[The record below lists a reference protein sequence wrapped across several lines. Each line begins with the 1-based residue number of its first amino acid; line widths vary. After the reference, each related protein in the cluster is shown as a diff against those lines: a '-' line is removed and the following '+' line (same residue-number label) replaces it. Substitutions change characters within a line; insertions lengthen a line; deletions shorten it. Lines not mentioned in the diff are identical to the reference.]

1 MKQDD
6 SVEIIK
12 RATEGIIRA
21 RKLVNSRFGV
31 GPGRIELSDK
41 EIGKQLNELPDDELI
56 SLLSTM
62 KGEF

>member
-21 RKLVNSRFGV
+21 RKLVNSRFGI
-31 GPGRIELSDK
+31 GPGKVKLSQQ
-41 EIGKQLNELPDDELI
+41 EIGKQLNELPDRELI
-56 SLLSTM
+56 ALLNKM